1 MAAYNSESR
10 GGRRSP
16 LTALQGRLGE
26 AGDGQPDGVR
36 REVGAAMDGAWAE
49 LEEDGRGAAWRGR
62 RPGRAAGLGVVD
74 GDDRATRRQA
84 VEVVRRGR
92 RG

>member
-10 GGRRSP
+10 GGRRSL

-49 LEEDGRGAAWRGR
+49 LEEI
-62 RPGRAAGLGVVD
+62 GRASCRERVYLTV
-74 GDDRATRRQA
+74 
-84 VEVVRRGR
+84 
-92 RG
+92 

>member
-1 MAAYNSESR
+1 ML
-10 GGRRSP
+10 
-16 LTALQGRLGE
+16 LTALQGRLYE
-26 AGDGQPDGVR
+26 AGHGQLDGVR
-36 REVGAAMDGAWAE
+36 WEVGAAMDGAWAE
-49 LEEDGRGAAWRGR
+49 LEEDGHGAAWRGR